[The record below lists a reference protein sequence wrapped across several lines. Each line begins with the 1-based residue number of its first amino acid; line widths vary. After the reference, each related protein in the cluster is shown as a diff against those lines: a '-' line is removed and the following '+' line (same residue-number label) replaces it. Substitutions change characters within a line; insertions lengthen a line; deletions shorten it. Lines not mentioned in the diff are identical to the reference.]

1 VWSDCVG
8 GGASGFA
15 HSHHHRSAYRRC
27 HPGSGISSV
36 VRLKKLPGAAPE
48 ALFVSSSP
56 SPFRF
61 IRFLLQYLIEI
72 FCNID
77 FGFVDN

>member
-1 VWSDCVG
+1 MWSNSVVG
-8 GGASGFA
+8 VGASGIA
-15 HSHHHRSAYRRC
+15 HRHHQHSAYKRC
-27 HPGSGISSV
+27 DTGSGISSV

-72 FCNID
+72 FCNIN
-77 FGFVDN
+77 FGFC